1 MQRKKSLTAPLTFR
15 PHKLFFLS
23 LLLLLVA
30 LSAPRPSVR
39 TEAAGPAPAA
49 AVQGDPSI
57 VGAWSSVFPLI
68 SPTNNPPAGVVG
80 IHASLLPNGKVLFFT
95 RQQDPV
101 TGNDNVAG
109 YSRTYV
115 WDPATNSVVSEPY
128 NSTTN
133 LFCSG
138 HAFIH
143 DGRLLVTGGHRGGDG
158 SGESHANFYDWNTNA
173 WGAAAPMGSETTG
186 GRWYPTNVALGNSEM
201 LVDAGTQQNGAF
213 NNQPQVWQLNNTWRN
228 LSSAPDPHGNTYP
241 WLHVAPNGQV
251 FHSGPGQ
258 ASHYL
263 RTSGTGQWTFVANN
277 TVGNRD
283 YGTSVTY
290 DDGKVLIMGG
300 GGESPL
306 AGLPRR
312 ECEMINL
319 NVSPVISTTTSSV
332 APAPQW
338 RRVGDMAFGRRQLNA
353 TLLPD
358 GTVLVTGGT
367 SSLSTDEPSGAAFAA
382 ELYNPD
388 TESWTTMASMQ
399 RRRLYHSTALLLPDG
414 RVLSA
419 GGGFPPGS
427 GDNFNPNYEIYSPPY
442 LFKGPRPTIGAAP
455 SEVAL
460 NTNFFITTPDAA
472 SISKVVMIRLGSV
485 THAFNQNQ
493 RMTQL
498 IFRQGSG
505 GLAVQFPG
513 GANLTPSGHYMLFL
527 VNSNGVPSVASI
539 VKISFQTGAANSI
552 DDARYFVRMHY
563 QDFLD
568 RDPINANDRPGL
580 VFWSREITQCVN
592 DAACRDTK
600 RMDVSNAFWSSGDF
614 RARAD
619 VIADGLVNPPGS
631 PTTYNNHQFIRYC
644 YRIYLRREPDASGW
658 AFWENDLN
666 SDNNYKRI
674 ERAFLVSGEYRSRF
688 HNP

>member
-1 MQRKKSLTAPLTFR
+1 MQRNKSLTARLPFR
-15 PHKLFFLS
+15 PHNLFFLP

-30 LSAPRPSVR
+30 LLTPQPSLR
-39 TEAAGPAPAA
+39 TRAAGPAPAA
-49 AVQGDPSI
+49 AAQSDPSV
-57 VGAWSSVFPLI
+57 VGSWSPVFPLNSI
-68 SPTNNPPAGVVG
+68 SSGPIVG
-80 IHASLLPNGKVLFFT
+80 IHTNLLPNGKVLVFT
-95 RQQDPV
+95 RQQGPD
-101 TGNDNVAG
+101 GNDNVEG
-109 YSRTYV
+109 FSRTYV
-115 WDPATNSVVSEPY
+115 WDPSTNSVTSEPF
-128 NSTTN
+128 NPTTN

-143 DGRLLVTGGHRGGDG
+143 DGRLLVTGGHKGADNRG
-158 SGESHANFYDWNTNA
+158 EPHANFYDWNTNA
-173 WGAAAPMGSETTG
+173 WSTAASMGR
-186 GRWYPTNVALGNSEM
+186 GRWYPTNVILGNSEM
-201 LVDAGTQQNGAF
+201 LVDAGLDEFGHF
-213 NNQPQVWQLNNTWRN
+213 NNQPQVWQTNNTWRP
-228 LSSAPDPHGNTYP
+228 LTSALDPHGNTYP
-241 WLHVAPNGQV
+241 WLHLAPNGQV

-258 ASHYL
+258 PTNYL
-263 RTSGTGQWTFVANN
+263 RTSGAGQWNFVANN

-283 YGTSVTY
+283 AGSSVTY
-290 DDGKVLIMGG
+290 DDGKVLIIGG
-300 GGESPL
+300 GGGTMASV
-306 AGLPRR
+306 PRR

-319 NVSPVISTTTSSV
+319 NVSPVISNTTTSV

-358 GTVLVTGGT
+358 GTVLATGGT
-367 SSLSTDEPSGAAFAA
+367 SSPGFDEPSGAVFAA
-382 ELYNPD
+382 EIYNPD
-388 TESWTTMASMQ
+388 TETWSTMASMQ

-419 GGGFPPGS
+419 GGGFPPGP
-427 GDNFNPNYEIYSPPY
+427 GEVNQPNYELYSPPY
-442 LFKGPRPTIGAAP
+442 LFKGPRPTISAAP
-455 SEVAL
+455 SEVSL
-460 NTNFFITTPDAA
+460 NTNFFITTPEAA
-472 SISKVVMIRLGSV
+472 SISKVTMIRLGSV

-505 GLAVQFPG
+505 GLHVQFPG

-539 VKISFQTGAANSI
+539 VKISFQTAGSNSI
-552 DDARYFVRMHY
+552 DDARYFVRAHY

-580 VFWSREITQCVN
+580 VFWSREITQCGN
-592 DAACRDTK
+592 DAACRDVK
-600 RMDVSNAFWSSGDF
+600 RMDVSNAFWESTDF
-614 RARAD
+614 RSRPD

-631 PTTYNNHQFIRYC
+631 PTKYNNSQFIRYC

-658 AFWENDLN
+658 QWWLNDLN
-666 SDNNYKRI
+666 RDNNYKRI